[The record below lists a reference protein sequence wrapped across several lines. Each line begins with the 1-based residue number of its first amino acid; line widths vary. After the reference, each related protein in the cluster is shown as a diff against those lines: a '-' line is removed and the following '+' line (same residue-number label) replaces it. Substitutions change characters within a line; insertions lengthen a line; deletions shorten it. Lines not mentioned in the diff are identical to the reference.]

1 MSKLPQKLN
10 IDAMQNRWAT
20 MIDPII
26 SNPTNSTSILKNVSL
41 KAGTNVINH
50 RLGAPLQGWVPCRVR
65 ANATIYDAQDSN
77 QTPQLTLV
85 LIASAPVVV
94 DLEVW

>member
-1 MSKLPQKLN
+1 MAKLSQKLPLPL
-10 IDAMQNRWAT
+10 MQTQWASA
-20 MIDPII
+20 IQPILD
-26 SNPTNSTSILKNVSL
+26 NPAANPSILKSVSL
-41 KAGTNVINH
+41 VSGTNVINH
-50 RLGAPLQGWVPCRVR
+50 KLGQPLQGWYPTRVR

-94 DLEVW
+94 DLAVF